1 MLENLLK
8 NYWQT
13 YYGTVPVEATLA
25 DDPGKVSRE
34 QLAGFLL
41 LMRVAVDVPVQ
52 LEREEVALEVG
63 GVVGTVVLPGMYRFK
78 QHFKD
83 I

>member
-1 MLENLLK
+1 M
-8 NYWQT
+8 QT
-13 YYGTVPVEATLA
+13 YYGTVPVEATLP

-52 LEREEVALEVG
+52 LEREKVALEVG
-63 GVVGTVVLPGMYRFK
+63 IVVGTVMLPGMYRFK